1 MPPKDRKGAWR
12 FDTLWTL
19 STHMVGSV
27 SLTDQNSLHSELESA
42 FKRDVLERDTFP
54 PNTRSV
60 QIKYKLSDLEG
71 AIHNPSIQLPITGY
85 IQSDK
90 NHKIDSS
97 NLLRWFQA
105 NWSPVY
111 GQLGRNDAYREWS
124 QQDPA
129 YRHVQVFGEPA
140 VATRGPNKSKVC
152 VFARINLSCI
162 KAVFAALSMLF

>member
-1 MPPKDRKGAWR
+1 MLAKAPGSWR

-19 STHMVGSV
+19 SAHMVGSV

-42 FKRDVLERDTFP
+42 FKRDVLQRDTFP

-60 QIKYKLSDLEG
+60 MIKYKLSDLEC

-85 IQSDK
+85 IQSETHLK
-90 NHKIDSS
+90 VASS

-105 NWSPVY
+105 NWSPVD

-152 VFARINLSCI
+152 VFARINLSCK